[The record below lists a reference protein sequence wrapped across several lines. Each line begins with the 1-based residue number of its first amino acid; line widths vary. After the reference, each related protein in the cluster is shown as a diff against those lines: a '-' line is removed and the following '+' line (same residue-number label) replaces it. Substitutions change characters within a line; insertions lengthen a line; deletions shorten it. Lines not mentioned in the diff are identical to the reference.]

1 MKSILIMCK
10 NSPFGTNSAL
20 EAIRLGAGFMGVGE
34 DINCK
39 IVFSG
44 DAVLTMRKN
53 LNPSTIGMD
62 GMEDGLE
69 MGDLTDLPIVL
80 IQEDMAQRGMTAE
93 DVIEY
98 EELTIVPRA
107 EIPKIMTEYDSA
119 FYM

>member
-53 LNPSTIGMD
+53 LSPSIIGMD

-98 EELTIVPRA
+98 EELTIVPRT
-107 EIPKIMTEYDSA
+107 EIPNIMTEFDSA